1 MSARLA
7 TLLAGLVEV
16 PAALDREVTSL
27 SLDSRGAARGGL
39 FLALAGL
46 TVHGLRFA
54 EQAAAAGVAVIVWEP
69 APGVEPRGLPDGVAC
84 IAVPNLSRHVGTIAA
99 RFHGDPSAALAV
111 LGVTG
116 TNGKTSISQFY
127 AQAQT
132 AAGARCGVM
141 GTLGYGLF
149 GHLTQGD
156 HTTPDAVR
164 VQATLAEFRDAGAT
178 HAALEISSHALDQ
191 GRVAGVRF
199 STAVFTNL
207 TRDHLDYHGDLVAY
221 AAAKRKLFRWDGLR
235 TAVVNADDA
244 IGRTILA
251 ELEPRV
257 RGVAY
262 GLDPNEVGSAKAQVR
277 LLGKRVALDARGLA
291 IEVESDFGHGT
302 LTARL
307 LGRFNASN
315 LLAVLGALCAEG
327 MPFARAL
334 ELLAVSRTV
343 PGRMECFGGGDG
355 PLVVVDYA
363 HTPDALGQV
372 LLAARPHAQGR
383 LICVFGCGGDRD
395 PGKRPQMGAVAAAHA
410 DRIVVTDDN
419 PRTEDADAIVAQV
432 LAGMAGAKDKV
443 RVQRDR
449 GQAIAEAVVEAR
461 RGDVVL
467 VAGKGHEDYQIV
479 GHSKLP
485 YSDRAT
491 VARLIGEPLRDA
503 GAAAGAGA

>member
-1 MSARLA
+1 MSVRLSA
-7 TLLAGLVEV
+7 LLAGIVEV
-16 PAALDREVTSL
+16 PTTFDREVGAL
-27 SLDSRGAARGGL
+27 SLDSRDARRGGL
-39 FLALAGL
+39 FIALAGL

-54 EQAAAAGVAVIVWEP
+54 EQACDAGVAAIVWEP
-69 APGVEPRGLPDGVAC
+69 AAGVEPRGVPEGVAC
-84 IAVPNLSRHVGTIAA
+84 IAVPGLSRQVGTIAA
-99 RFHGDPSAALAV
+99 RFHGDPSASLAV

-127 AQAQT
+127 AQALT
-132 AAGARCGVM
+132 AAGSPCGVM
-141 GTLGYGLF
+141 GTLGYGLH
-149 GHLTQGD
+149 GHLVQGD

-164 VQATLAEFRDAGAT
+164 VQATLAAFRDAGAR
-178 HAALEISSHALDQ
+178 HAALEVSSHALDQ

-207 TRDHLDYHGDLVAY
+207 TRDHLDYHGDLTAY
-221 AAAKRKLFRWDGLR
+221 AAAKRKLFRWSGLR

-244 IGRTILA
+244 VGRTILA
-251 ELEPRV
+251 ELDPKV
-257 RGVAY
+257 RGIAY
-262 GLDPNEVGSAKAQVR
+262 GLDPNEVGSARAQAR
-277 LLGKRVALDARGLA
+277 LLGKRVTLDARGLA
-291 IEVESDFGHGT
+291 VDIESDFGRGT
-302 LTARL
+302 LAARL

-315 LLAVLGALCAEG
+315 LLAVVGALCADG

-334 ELLAVSRTV
+334 ELLAASRTV
-343 PGRMECFGGGDG
+343 PGRMECFGGGEG

-383 LICVFGCGGDRD
+383 LVCVFGCGGDRD
-395 PGKRPQMGAVAAAHA
+395 AGKRPQMGAVAAAHA
-410 DRIVVTDDN
+410 DAVVVTDDN
-419 PRTEDADAIVAQV
+419 PRTEDADAIVAQIV
-432 LAGMAGAKDKV
+432 AGTGPARAKV

-449 GQAIAEAVVEAR
+449 GRAIAEAVAAAR

-479 GHSKLP
+479 GHTKLP

-491 VARLIGEPLRDA
+491 VARLTGEALREA
-503 GAAAGAGA
+503 GA

>member
-1 MSARLA
+1 MSARLSA
-7 TLLAGLVEV
+7 LLAGIAEV
-16 PAALDREVTSL
+16 PAPLDREVVAL
-27 SLDSRGAARGGL
+27 SLDSRDAARGGL
-39 FLALAGL
+39 FIALAGL

-54 EQAAAAGVAVIVWEP
+54 EQACDAGIAAIVWEP
-69 APGVEPRGLPDGVAC
+69 APGVEPRGVPEGVAC
-84 IAVPNLSRHVGTIAA
+84 IAVPGLSRQVGAIAA
-99 RFHGDPSAALAV
+99 RFHGDPSASLAV

-127 AQAQT
+127 AQALG
-132 AAGARCGVM
+132 AAGSPCGVM

-164 VQATLAEFRDAGAT
+164 VQATLAAFRDAGAK
-178 HAALEISSHALDQ
+178 HAALEVSSHALDQ

-207 TRDHLDYHGDLVAY
+207 TRDHLDYHGDLTAY
-221 AAAKRKLFRWDGLR
+221 AAAKRKLFRWPGLR

-251 ELEPRV
+251 ELDPKV
-257 RGVAY
+257 RGIAY
-262 GLDPNEVGSAKAQVR
+262 GLDPNEVGSARAQVR
-277 LLGKRVALDARGLA
+277 LLGKRVTLDARGLA
-291 IEVESDFGHGT
+291 VEVESDFGHGT
-302 LTARL
+302 LAARL
-307 LGRFNASN
+307 LGRFNAAN
-315 LLAVLGALCAEG
+315 LLAVLGALCADG
-327 MPFARAL
+327 MPLPRAL
-334 ELLAVSRTV
+334 ELLSAARTV

-372 LLAARPHAQGR
+372 LLAARPHAQGG
-383 LICVFGCGGDRD
+383 LTCVFGCGGDRD
-395 PGKRPQMGAVAAAHA
+395 SGKRPQMGAVAAAHA
-410 DRIVVTDDN
+410 DRVVVTDDN
-419 PRTEDADAIVAQV
+419 PRTEDADAIVAQIV
-432 LAGMAGAKDKV
+432 AGTGAAKARV

-449 GQAIAEAVVEAR
+449 ARAIAEAVAEAR

-479 GHSKLP
+479 GHTKLP

-491 VARLIGEPLRDA
+491 VARLTGEPLREV
-503 GAAAGAGA
+503 GA